1 VATRVRQL
9 LPVTAPAEA
18 AIPSTSTGRRRRG
31 FMRRRSTLAFAL
43 CVPLFAIIGGLV
55 LYPAVFAFY
64 LATLNKAQTKFVGLA
79 NFKFLFGRDLFWM
92 VVKQVVVFA
101 VTAVFFK
108 AILGFIAANLV
119 NNLPQK
125 GQRKWRGMMLVPW
138 VIPPAL
144 STLGWWWMFD
154 PTYSALNW
162 LFAAVG
168 GPHIAW
174 LSEPNW
180 ARFCVILV
188 NVWIGTPF
196 FMIMYL
202 AALKSV
208 PAEMYEVASVDGA
221 SAWQKLVYVT
231 LPMMR
236 NIIAVTVLF
245 SLIVTF
251 ANYDI
256 VRVLTMGG
264 PRNMTHVLATYAFRL
279 GIESGDIPLG
289 ASVSLVMLPILGVF
303 AAFILRGVRQRTR
316 EL

>member
-1 VATRVRQL
+1 MATRVGP
-9 LPVTAPAEA
+9 PVPVVAALEPAVRIVRRE
-18 AIPSTSTGRRRRG
+18 RRRWY
-31 FMRRRSTLAFAL
+31 RRRSTLAVLL
-43 CVPLFAIIGGLV
+43 CVPLFVIIGGLV
-55 LYPAVFAFY
+55 VYPTIFAVY
-64 LATLNKAQTKFVGLA
+64 LAMLNKAQTKFVGLA
-79 NFKFLFGRDLFWM
+79 NFQFLFGRDLFWM

-101 VTAVFFK
+101 VTAVLFK
-108 AILGFIAANLV
+108 AILGFIAAHLV

-154 PTYSALNW
+154 PTYSAFNW
-162 LFAAVG
+162 LLALVG

-174 LSEPNW
+174 LSDPNW

-188 NVWIGTPF
+188 NIWVGTPF

-208 PAEMYEVASVDGA
+208 PAELYEVAAVDGA

-236 NIIAVTVLF
+236 NIIAITVLF

-256 VRVLTMGG
+256 VRVLTAGG
-264 PRNMTHVLATYAFRL
+264 PRNMTHILATYAFRL
-279 GIESGDIPLG
+279 GIEGGDIPLG
-289 ASVSLVMLPILGVF
+289 ASVSLFMVPILGVF
-303 AAFILRGVRQRTR
+303 AAFILRGVRQRAR

>member
-1 VATRVRQL
+1 MAR
-9 LPVTAPAEA
+9 A
-18 AIPSTSTGRRRRG
+18 AKSPR
-31 FMRRRSTLAFAL
+31 L
-43 CVPLFAIIGGLV
+43 CVAPF
-55 LYPAVFAFY
+55 
-64 LATLNKAQTKFVGLA
+64 KAQTKFVGLA

-264 PRNMTHVLATYAFRL
+264 PRNMTHILATYAFRL

-303 AAFILRGVRQRTR
+303 AAFILRGVRQRAR